1 LSSFHE
7 AEDKSIL
14 VGFSFG
20 LGPANVCDPFTRE
33 SNNEGILALALKR
46 VNGKKL
52 RDPVCYDLLEL
63 LSGHRS
69 NRFKSSALM
78 NRAAGVLDIFHHR
91 TTREEMIRNSHN
103 QLTLEKHLIYQTS

>member
-1 LSSFHE
+1 MLFKTFKPFSSSRPALSL
-7 AEDKSIL
+7 AN
-14 VGFSFG
+14 GFNWFNDNP
-20 LGPANVCDPFTRE
+20 LH
-33 SNNEGILALALKR
+33 ALALKR

-52 RDPVCYDLLEL
+52 RDPVCHDLLEL

-103 QLTLEKHLIYQTS
+103 KLTLEKHLIYQTS